1 MTGEQMATLQPALA
15 AFQELFRDCFR
26 KEVTFGY
33 LKTYLLGLMTDMP
46 RKSIEPIALA
56 AEVPVRTL
64 QEFLADFKWDHT
76 RAEILLHHRVAD
88 RSATEAGIGVID
100 ASGHA
105 KSGDKTPGVQR
116 QWCGESGKIDNCVIG
131 QHLLYTDN
139 EAANPF
145 SCVLC
150 SDLYLPQSW
159 ANDPDRRRVA
169 RIPDELTYRPKWRI
183 AIEQVARAIGN
194 GVRFSYFTF
203 DEDYGSVPG
212 FWFGL
217 DALGQRG
224 VGEVRPNFVCWATPP
239 SCRSLRA
246 EQAPRQV
253 RNLARH
259 SPAFRQQS
267 WTTVTIKQTTRGPMR
282 WRYKA
287 ALVQLPNTAVGP
299 CTPTDRRYWL
309 IWAQC
314 PTTGENKYFLSN
326 TAESAKILDLLRVGF
341 SRWHIEKWF
350 ERGKQET
357 GFGAFEVRTY
367 DGLIRHWLCS
377 RLAMCFLAEQTQ
389 RLRGEKSADHIGTS
403 GRRDEY
409 AGPENMADLASLVGR
424 PDPKHPILPT
434 A

>member
-1 MTGEQMATLQPALA
+1 MTGEQIATLQPALA
-15 AFQELFRDCFR
+15 AFLDLFRDCFR

-33 LKTYLLGLMTDMP
+33 LSTYLLGLMTDLP

-56 AEVPVRTL
+56 ADVPVRTL
-64 QEFLADFKWDHT
+64 QEFLADFKWDHG
-76 RAEILLHHRVAD
+76 RAETLLHHRVAD
-88 RSATEAGIGVID
+88 RSVAEAGIGVVD

-139 EAANPF
+139 DPANPF
-145 SCVLC
+145 GCVLC
-150 SDLYLPQSW
+150 SDLYLPKSW
-159 ANDPDRRRVA
+159 ADDSDRRRVA
-169 RIPDELTYRPKWRI
+169 RIPDELAYRQKWRI
-183 AIEQVARAIGN
+183 AIEQIARAIGN
-194 GVRFSYFTF
+194 GVRFSYLTF

-212 FWFGL
+212 FWFEL

-246 EQAPRQV
+246 EHAPRDV
-253 RNLARH
+253 RNLVRH
-259 SPAFRQQS
+259 SRAFREQS
-267 WTTVTIKQTTRGPMR
+267 WTKVTIKQTTRGPTQ

-287 ALVQLPNTAVGP
+287 ARVQLPNTAVGP

-309 IWAQC
+309 IWTQNPA
-314 PTTGENKYFLSN
+314 TDENKYFLSN
-326 TAESAKILDLLRVGF
+326 TAESVDILDLLRVAFG
-341 SRWHIEKWF
+341 RWHVEKWF
-350 ERGKQET
+350 ERAKQET
-357 GFGAFEVRTY
+357 GLGAFEVRTY

-377 RLAMCFLAEQTQ
+377 RLAMCFLAEQTR
-389 RLRGEKSADHIGTS
+389 RLRGEKSTDHIRT
-403 GRRDEY
+403 GRRREQH
-409 AGPENMADLASLVGR
+409 AGPENLADLATFVDG
-424 PDPKHPILPT
+424 PDPKQPILPT

>member
-1 MTGEQMATLQPALA
+1 MTSDQMATLQPALRA
-15 AFQELFRDCFR
+15 YLESFQDCFR
-26 KEVTFGY
+26 KKVTFGY
-33 LKTYLLGLMTDMP
+33 LETYVLGLMADMP

-64 QEFLADFKWDHT
+64 QEFLADFKWDHD
-76 RAEILLHHRVAD
+76 RAETLLHHRVAD

-139 EAANPF
+139 DAANPF

-159 ANDPDRRRVA
+159 ANDPERRRVA

-183 AIEQVARAIGN
+183 AIEQVSEAIGN
-194 GVRFSYFTF
+194 GVRFSYLTF

-212 FWFGL
+212 FWFEL

-224 VGEVRPNFVCWATPP
+224 VGEVRPNFTCWATPP

-246 EQAPRQV
+246 EQAPGQV
-253 RNLARH
+253 RNLVRH
-259 SPAFRQQS
+259 SPAFCKQS
-267 WTTVTIKQTTRGPMR
+267 WTKVTIKQTTRGPMR

-287 ALVQLPNTAVGP
+287 ARVQLPNTAVGP
-299 CTPTDRRYWL
+299 KTPTDRRYWL
-309 IWAQC
+309 IWAQN

-326 TAESAKILDLLRVGF
+326 TAESTKILDLLRVGF

-350 ERGKQET
+350 ERAKQET

-403 GRRDEY
+403 GRRDKY
-409 AGPENMADLASLVGR
+409 AGPETMAELAALVGR
-424 PDPKHPILPT
+424 PDTKQPILPT